1 MTTEK
6 HALNF
11 LERSSRSSSRRR
23 SVDYTMKVIIWE
35 ENRHHPIPKKM
46 KPTRTEMLKIPYFSA
61 YSIKWLLSTYCP
73 TLSLCLTLILISHV
87 EAATTF
93 IYLVIFLLPQT
104 AFHFWQL
111 VNGTHY
117 LTVLSQLTIFE
128 LSSLNSNSI
137 CSLNMGDFISFTGWI
152 FTEKRLKSFNWSL
165 LSFVMNLLQRD
176 PVGKKLL
183 GLYRLSLGEALYNFL
198 SL

>member
-35 ENRHHPIPKKM
+35 ENQHHPIPKKM

-61 YSIKWLLSTYCP
+61 YSIKWLPSTYCP

-93 IYLVIFLLPQT
+93 IYLVIFLLPQNFSFL
-104 AFHFWQL
+104 AI
-111 VNGTHY
+111 
-117 LTVLSQLTIFE
+117 SQWNTLP
-128 LSSLNSNSI
+128 NS
-137 CSLNMGDFISFTGWI
+137 
-152 FTEKRLKSFNWSL
+152 LKSIDHFRAFKFKLKQHL
-165 LSFVMNLLQRD
+165 LAQYGWFHL
-176 PVGKKLL
+176 
-183 GLYRLSLGEALYNFL
+183 FL
-198 SL
+198 PDGFLRKYD